1 MLEFLGF
8 IALIAIMFGISFGAV
23 LSGFI
28 KFILIGV
35 CILAILGILIKMLN
49 SEKGSLFVLL
59 ASIGA
64 ICFGV
69 YLINDNYNKRTVF
82 CDSMKQWSTT
92 YSECL
97 LNAMDGH
104 NNAINLGWG
113 YTITGTITGLIS
125 IAAYGEKSSDKKH
138 TTKK

>member
-8 IALIAIMFGISFGAV
+8 IALIAIIFGISFGAA

-28 KFILIGV
+28 KVILIGV
-35 CILAILGILIKMLN
+35 CILAILGILIKMLD

-59 ASIGA
+59 ASVGA

-69 YLINDNYNKRTVF
+69 YLINDNYDRRASF
-82 CDSMKQWSTT
+82 CDSMKQWIAP
-92 YSECL
+92 YSDCL

-104 NNAINLGWG
+104 NNAVNLGWG
-113 YTITGTITGLIS
+113 YAITGAITGLIS
-125 IAAYGEKSSDKKH
+125 LAAYGEKSSDKKH